1 MQKNYLI
8 RFENHYFQP
17 EFVVVVV
24 SFAVHRL
31 VSHTVGNAV
40 LVVVLSMLLAARQ
53 NMRRRF

>member
-8 RFENHYFQP
+8 RFENYYFQP
-17 EFVVVVV
+17 EFVVVV

-40 LVVVLSMLLAARQ
+40 LVVVLSMLLAAKQ
-53 NMRRRF
+53 NMRR

>member
-1 MQKNYLI
+1 MLKNYLI

-17 EFVVVVV
+17 DFVVVV

-31 VSHTVGNAV
+31 VSRTVGNAV
-40 LVVVLSMLLAARQ
+40 LVVVLSMLLAAKQ